1 MEEPAF
7 DTYHLLPAVR
17 ADLLTQL
24 GRIDD
29 ARAEL
34 DRAIHLARNEAEKEM
49 LRARA
54 DALARRA

>member
-7 DTYHLLPAVR
+7 DTYHLLSAVR
-17 ADLLTQL
+17 ADLLTQV

-34 DRAIHLARNEAEKEM
+34 DRAVHLARNEAEKEM

-54 DALARRA
+54 DALVRRA

>member
-1 MEEPAF
+1 VF

-24 GRIDD
+24 GRVAD

-49 LRARA
+49 LRAPA
-54 DALARRA
+54 DALARHA

>member
-7 DTYHLLPAVR
+7 DTYHLLAAVR

-24 GRIDD
+24 GRIDE

-34 DRAIHLARNEAEKEM
+34 DRAIHLATNEAEKEM

>member
-1 MEEPAF
+1 
-7 DTYHLLPAVR
+7 
-17 ADLLTQL
+17 L